1 MSGILF
7 LTGRERSVLNKIRQ
21 VEFSKFAPLL
31 VTLSFVVIL
40 VQYSFYPLE
49 SVFYDF
55 WIKNDFTSKAFKNPI
70 VIITLDEESDQ
81 FLGETYPYTYA
92 SHERL
97 ISRIVKENPAIIN
110 YFVSLLEPDSEVEAR
125 YQSEF
130 IDHLKTFQ
138 KKQGEKFRFATEMDS
153 FGEQIP
159 PEGLREFGYNL
170 AQIYKDQNIFSKDEV
185 VRRAILNISGED
197 SLHLWTAKKYRKLI
211 GVPEIDATLYNGAYY
226 NPEADANFALFKYSG
241 EPSDQNPQM
250 LSFHRVLVG
259 NFPTGFFKDKIVLV
273 GPRYNS
279 NSQDAVATPFQK
291 EVLKPHQ
298 MTVHAHIIEALINEK
313 TIIDVK
319 DLSTQLLALFLAVVL
334 SFIISRV
341 QPVKGLIITILMIFG
356 ILLVAYICFIFGW
369 WFKLSHLILSIFV
382 VYYIWV
388 PFRAI
393 EEYQTRYAIQEETK
407 LLKQVDNLKQNFI
420 SLMSHDL
427 KTPVAKIAGIADI
440 LKIKFKNTSEQDEL
454 INNIVGSTKELNNFI
469 NSILDLT
476 KIVSQNLTLKKESKD
491 VNKII
496 EAIIEKLQ
504 FEANEKHMKIELDL
518 SPLYPIQIDTVLMN
532 RVISNLIENAIKYA
546 GTGKTVSIKTWDD
559 AEWVYIEVKDNGLG
573 ISSEDLAHIFD
584 KFYRVKNDSTHAIKG
599 SGLGLFLVKYFIELH
614 NGVITATSQLGQ
626 GTSFIIKL
634 KNE

>member
-1 MSGILF
+1 VF
-7 LTGRERSVLNKIRQ
+7 KKIKQ
-21 VEFSKFAPLL
+21 IEFSKFAPLL
-31 VTLSFVVIL
+31 VTLSFVIIL
-40 VQYSFYPLE
+40 IQYSFYPLE
-49 SVFYDF
+49 SIFYDF
-55 WIKNDFTSKAFKNPI
+55 WIKNDVTSKGFKNPV
-70 VIITLDEESDQ
+70 VIITLDSDSDQ

-92 SHERL
+92 SHERFIARL
-97 ISRIVKENPAIIN
+97 VKDGPAIIN

-130 IDHLKTFQ
+130 KEHLNNFQ
-138 KKQGEKFRFATEMDS
+138 KKYGERFRFATEMDS

-159 PEGLREFGYNL
+159 PEALQEYGYNL
-170 AQIYKDQNIFSKDEV
+170 AQIYKDQIIFSKDDV
-185 VRRAILNISGED
+185 VRRVILNISGED

-211 GVPEIDATLYNGAYY
+211 GLPELDATAYKGAYY
-226 NPEADANFALFKYSG
+226 NSEADANFALFKYAG
-241 EPSDQNPQM
+241 KPSSENPQIIP
-250 LSFHRVLVG
+250 FHRVLVG
-259 NFPTGFFKDKIVLV
+259 NFPPGYFKDKIVLI
-273 GPRYNS
+273 GPKYDS
-279 NSQDAVATPFQK
+279 SSQNDVATPFQK
-291 EVLKPHQ
+291 DSIKTAQ
-298 MTVHAHIIEALINEK
+298 MIVHAHIIEALINER
-313 TIIDVK
+313 TLTDVR
-319 DLSTQLLALFLAVVL
+319 DLSTQFTALILALIL

-341 QPVKGLIITILMIFG
+341 QPVKGLIITIFMIFG
-356 ILLVAYICFIFGW
+356 ILLIAYVCFMFGW

-393 EEYQTRYAIQEETK
+393 EEYQTRYAIQEEAK

-440 LKIKFKNTSEQDEL
+440 LKIKFKNTNEQEEL

-476 KIVSQNLTLKKESKD
+476 KIESQNLTLKKESKD
-491 VNKII
+491 INKII
-496 EAIIEKLQ
+496 ETIVDKLQ
-504 FEANEKHMKIELDL
+504 FEANEKHMKIELEL
-518 SPLYPIQIDTVLMN
+518 SPLYPIQLDTVLMN
-532 RVISNLIENAIKYA
+532 RVISNLVENAIKYA
-546 GTGKTVSIKTWDD
+546 GQGKSIWVKTWDD
-559 AEWVYIEVKDNGLG
+559 ADWVYIEIRDDGLG
-573 ISSEDLAHIFD
+573 IAPDDLAHIFD

-599 SGLGLFLVKYFIELH
+599 SGLGLYLVKYFIELH